1 MTRKRCKKLLMGY
14 GFPARE
20 FDDAFGRCKKKGI
33 YDFNWK
39 ETFLNVFECLI
50 NKGFVEPVFLPGGSI
65 VFHWE
70 PVKKSDILRKE
81 CEQDG

>member
-20 FDDAFGRCKKKGI
+20 FDDAFERCKKEGI

-39 ETFLNVFECLI
+39 ETFLNVFEALI
-50 NKGFVEPVFLPGGSI
+50 NKGFIRPVQTWDGSI
-65 VFHWE
+65 VFRWD
-70 PVKKSDILRKE
+70 PVEKSDILRKE
-81 CEQDG
+81 CDRDG